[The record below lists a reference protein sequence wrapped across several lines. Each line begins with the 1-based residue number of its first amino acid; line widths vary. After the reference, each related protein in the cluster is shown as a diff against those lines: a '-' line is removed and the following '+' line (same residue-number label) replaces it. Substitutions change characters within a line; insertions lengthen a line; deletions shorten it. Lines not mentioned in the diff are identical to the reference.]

1 MLTKD
6 KIIDVPLE
14 KRLDLERYG
23 VKRIGIFG
31 SFVRNEQ
38 GPDSDIDFW
47 VEYEPGKKSFQNYM
61 QLAFWLEDTFQRKID
76 LITPESISRHIAPY
90 VEKELE
96 YVPLSA

>member
-1 MLTKD
+1 M
-6 KIIDVPLE
+6 DVLLE

>member
-6 KIIDVPLE
+6 KIMDVLLE